1 MIYQVRANL
10 YFDKEDEARDFYH
23 DCELAY
29 LKSTICN
36 PDTQA
41 AEYGIIQLM
50 ENHHD
55 QDPNEPCTL
64 IETQSNQPLPPD

>member
-10 YFDKEDEARDFYH
+10 YFDKEDEADDFYH

-29 LKSTICN
+29 LKSIICN
-36 PDTQA
+36 PDTLA
-41 AEYGIIQLM
+41 AEYGIIQLIG
-50 ENHHD
+50 NNHD

-64 IETQSNQPLPPD
+64 IETQSNQPSPPN